1 MRQVWF
7 VTLAYYIFTIL
18 ILFLDEYRLTLG
30 FMLRVKHYLIVKKK
44 LRQAL
49 MAAGLV
55 LCLLNLLLP
64 AYPGPVILGD
74 LFPSVVCFFIALYFF
89 RFADSDR
96 KTYLKLS
103 DRTCAIMLTVFSAV
117 HFLCPWLIL
126 F

>member
-55 LCLLNLLLP
+55 LCLLMFLHRTL
-64 AYPGPVILGD
+64 
-74 LFPSVVCFFIALYFF
+74 LFPFCRQRQKDISETQRQNLCHYAYCVLCCPF
-89 RFADSDR
+89 S
-96 KTYLKLS
+96 LS
-103 DRTCAIMLTVFSAV
+103 LA
-117 HFLCPWLIL
+117 HPFLIE
-126 F
+126 